1 MSTIFNMLFKK
12 KAPKIETVYPKLI
25 KKKISLDINYLIN
38 GKLYRCYHAYN
49 LESINAEQLE
59 KDLKK
64 SREFLELMAQNIY
77 TQLNEKT
84 SEYLYI
90 EEMSFILKKTDFLN
104 CNIITRTI
112 D

>member
-1 MSTIFNMLFKK
+1 MFFKK
-12 KAPKIETVYPKLI
+12 KAPKFESVHPKLI
-25 KKKISLDINYLIN
+25 KKKISLDITYLEN
-38 GKLYRCYHAYN
+38 GKRYFSSFTYD
-49 LESINAEQLE
+49 IQTDNAEEME
-59 KDLKK
+59 KTLKK
-64 SREFLELMAQNIY
+64 SRESLELMVQNIY

-90 EEMSFILKKTDFLN
+90 EEMSFILKKADFLN